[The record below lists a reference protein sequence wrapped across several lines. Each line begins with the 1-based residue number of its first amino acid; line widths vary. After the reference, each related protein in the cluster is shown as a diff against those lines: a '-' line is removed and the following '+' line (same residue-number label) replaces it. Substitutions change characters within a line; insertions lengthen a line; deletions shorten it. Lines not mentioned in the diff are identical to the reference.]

1 MEKLKE
7 FDIQIYKLS
16 NKLHKYEYTV
26 SEPFFEQFGGEII
39 ENGKLKINIDL
50 DKRENLIEANVTF
63 SGHIDLVCD
72 RSLRDF
78 EFPVNMEKK
87 VLFKYGEEEVELEDN
102 VFVITKNTQTINIAQ
117 YIFETIALE
126 VPLKKIH
133 PEEIHDDE
141 EHNQYI
147 YIDEE
152 FDEVKD
158 NEDSPEEEEI
168 DPRWAA
174 LKNLKNQN

>member
-26 SEPFFEQFGGEII
+26 SKAFFEQFEGEII
-39 ENGKLKINIDL
+39 ENGNIDISINL
-50 DKRENLIEANVTF
+50 DKRENIIEANITF

-72 RSLRDF
+72 RSLEDF
-78 EFPVNMEKK
+78 EHPVNLEKK
-87 VLFKYGEEEVELEDN
+87 VLLKYGIEEAELEDN
-102 VFVITKNTQTINIAQ
+102 VYIITKNTQAINLSQ
-117 YIFETIALE
+117 FIFETIALE

-133 PEEIHDDE
+133 PNELQDDE
-141 EHNQYI
+141 DENQYY

-152 FDEVKD
+152 FKEDNDNNSPKDEAV
-158 NEDSPEEEEI
+158 

-174 LKNLKNQN
+174 LKNLKKEN